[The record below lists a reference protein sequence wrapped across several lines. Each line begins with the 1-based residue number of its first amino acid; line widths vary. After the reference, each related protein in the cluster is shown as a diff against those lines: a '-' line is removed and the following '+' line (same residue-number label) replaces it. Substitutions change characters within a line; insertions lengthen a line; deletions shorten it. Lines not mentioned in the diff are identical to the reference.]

1 MTSPA
6 AVVHLWIQSP
16 GGDRRPTDV
25 HVKLANTFWS
35 RLIGLLDRGSLGRNE
50 GLLLEPCSS
59 IHTVGMRFS
68 IDVIF
73 LDRASRVLGF
83 ADDVRPNR
91 LRVSPRGTHKVL
103 EIAVGNR
110 SRTGIH
116 LDDYLIFD

>member
-25 HVKLANTFWS
+25 HVKLASTFWS
-35 RLIGLLDRGSLGRNE
+35 RLIGLLGKRSLDLRE
-50 GLLLEPCSS
+50 GLLLDPCSS
-59 IHTVGMRFS
+59 IHTIGMRFS
-68 IDVIF
+68 IDVVF
-73 LDRASRVLGF
+73 LDRAGCVLGF
-83 ADDVRPNR
+83 ADDVAPNR
-91 LRVSPRGTHKVL
+91 VRVSPRGTSKVL
-103 EIAVGNR
+103 EVAVGNR